1 MHISDFDSEK
11 KTVSFDVIDPD
22 MAQGET
28 RYETYHYEDEKLE
41 PYFEKAML
49 SSELLLDIV
58 YEPSEPS
65 GVRASLLSDVGK
77 IIRAYLKDRSG
88 NTRPI

>member
-11 KTVSFDVIDPD
+11 KTVSFEVTDPD
-22 MAQGET
+22 YYPQPHE
-28 RYETYHYEDEKLE
+28 ETYHYEDEKLE

-58 YEPSEPS
+58 YEPS
-65 GVRASLLSDVGK
+65 GVPGLSDVGK
-77 IIRAYLKDRSG
+77 IIRAYLKDQSG